1 MEDQYFIIAHESSVE
16 IKVRNSRFIGETC
29 LVGSVDQAAERLVAI
44 RKREHAAT
52 HHCYGYR
59 VGLFSD
65 SQFRYSDDGEPNGTA
80 GKPIFDHIVGSDLS
94 NVLLVVTRYYG
105 GTNLGTGGL
114 THAYGETAKVVLDQS
129 GKVEQFVQAH
139 LRLVIDFPFFDK
151 VQRLAAK
158 LGATTTSSD
167 FSDKVRL
174 DLSIR
179 RSRADELRS
188 ALVELTSGKGTI
200 EALS

>member
-1 MEDQYFIIAHESSVE
+1 MEDQYFTIARESTAE
-16 IKVRNSRFIGETC
+16 IKIKNSRFIGETC
-29 LVGSVDQAAERLVAI
+29 LVESAEQALERLNAI

-59 VGLFSD
+59 VGLFSEAK
-65 SQFRYSDDGEPNGTA
+65 SRYSDDGEPNGTA

-94 NVLLVVTRYYG
+94 NILLVVTRHYG

-114 THAYGETAKVVLDQS
+114 THAYGEAARMVLDRS
-129 GKVEQFVQAH
+129 GKVEQFVRAQ
-139 LRLVIDFPFFDK
+139 LRLVIDFGFYDK

-158 LGATTTSSD
+158 LGATATSSD
-167 FSDKVRL
+167 FSDQVRL
-174 DLSIR
+174 ELSIR
-179 RSRADELRS
+179 RSRAEELRS
-188 ALVELTSGKGTI
+188 ALVELTSGKGSI